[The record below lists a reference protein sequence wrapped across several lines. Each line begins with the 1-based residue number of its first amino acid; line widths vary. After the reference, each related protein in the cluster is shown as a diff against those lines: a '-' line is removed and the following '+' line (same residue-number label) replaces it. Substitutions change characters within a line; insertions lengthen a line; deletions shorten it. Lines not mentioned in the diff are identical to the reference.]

1 MWRLKIA
8 EGSGNPLLRTTN
20 GHVGRQ
26 VWEFDPAADDP
37 EEIAAADAARRE
49 FTSRRHQIKNS
60 SDLLMRMQVSMI
72 NPDPLNCFSF
82 QCC

>member
-1 MWRLKIA
+1 
-8 EGSGNPLLRTTN
+8 
-20 GHVGRQ
+20 

-37 EEIAAADAARRE
+37 EEISAADAARRE

>member
-26 VWEFDPAADDP
+26 VWEFDPASDDP
-37 EEIAAADAARRE
+37 DEIAAVDAARRE
-49 FTSRRHQIKNS
+49 FTRRRHQMKNS
-60 SDLLMRMQVSMI
+60 SDLLMRMQVLIDVKS
-72 NPDPLNCFSF
+72 P
-82 QCC
+82 